1 MYGLGFGYGAIG
13 ATTILKSGGAAYSY
27 LLDTYSGSSVAYS
40 LRKLSSTYTGNCIR
54 VRRSSDNTEQN
65 IGFVANVL
73 DTASLLTF
81 CGSGDG
87 FITTWYDQSGN
98 SKNLIQTT
106 ASYQPKIISSGSLYQ
121 VNSKPAIYNNNVNG
135 RLIETTLNISQPI
148 STFIVN
154 KADNKAFSMIL
165 DAYNSSNRHYISRGF
180 SLNGLG
186 ADNGGVTLGF
196 NSLDTNQNLI
206 YTLSN
211 STSSKT
217 SLNST
222 IENTGNAGTN
232 GLNGISLFDIRGATP
247 VAPNTYNYYGYI
259 QELIIYPIN
268 QNTNKTSIESLINTN
283 YGIY

>member
-1 MYGLGFGYGAIG
+1 MAIIINGRGRVGARPS
-13 ATTILKSGGAAYSY
+13 SGGGTPTPSY
-27 LLDTYSGSSVAYS
+27 LLDTYSGAAVAYS
-40 LRKLSSTYTGNCIR
+40 LRKLSSTYSGNCIR
-54 VRRSSDNTEQN
+54 VRRSSDNAEQN
-65 IGFVANVL
+65 IGFVSNVL
-73 DTASLLTF
+73 DTASLLSF
-81 CGSGDG
+81 VGAGNG
-87 FITTWYDQSGN
+87 FITIWYDQSGN
-98 SKNLIQTT
+98 GKNLIQTT
-106 ASYQPKIISSGSLYQ
+106 ASYQPKIISSGSIYQ
-121 VNSKPAIYNNNVNG
+121 VNSKPAIYNNNING

-154 KADNKAFSMIL
+154 KADNKGFSLIL

-186 ADNGGVTLGF
+186 ADNGGVALGF

-211 STSSKT
+211 STNSKT

-222 IENTGNAGTN
+222 SENIGNAGIN
-232 GLNGISLFDIRGATP
+232 GLNGISLFDIRGTTP

-268 QNTNKTSIESLINTN
+268 QNTNKSAMETLINTN

>member
-1 MYGLGFGYGAIG
+1 MAIINGRGRVGARPS
-13 ATTILKSGGAAYSY
+13 SGGGTPTPSY
-27 LLDTYSGSSVAYS
+27 LLDTYSGAAVAYS
-40 LRKLSSTYTGNCIR
+40 LRKLSSTYSGNCIR
-54 VRRSSDNTEQN
+54 VRRSSDNAEQN
-65 IGFVANVL
+65 IGFVSNVL
-73 DTASLLTF
+73 DTASLLSF
-81 CGSGDG
+81 VGAGNG
-87 FITTWYDQSGN
+87 FITIWYDQSGN
-98 SKNLIQTT
+98 GKNLIQTT
-106 ASYQPKIISSGSLYQ
+106 ASYQPKIISSGSIYQ
-121 VNSKPAIYNNNVNG
+121 VNSKPAIYNNNING

-154 KADNKAFSMIL
+154 KADNKGFSLIL

-186 ADNGGVTLGF
+186 ADNGGVALGF

-211 STSSKT
+211 STNSKT

-222 IENTGNAGTN
+222 SENIGNAGIN
-232 GLNGISLFDIRGATP
+232 GLNGISLFDIRGTTP

-268 QNTNKTSIESLINTN
+268 QNTNKSAMETLINTN